1 MTESIQ
7 VYPVGRQGAYAL
19 DVADSDRLW
28 RYFHEGYC
36 LTLVRGGL
44 ADWRYRSKDAEASP
58 RGVMLMEPGE
68 VHANTR
74 VVNPGSFFAVFIPPP
89 LVAKL
94 LEPFGIYTPHFKTEF
109 LTDPVA
115 IERLYR
121 LRTATLTE
129 GPAAQEEEM
138 NLALLSILRTG
149 AEQVPMSRSVCP
161 GKLKRGRSAL
171 AENYFEDPS
180 HTVDIEEVAETCG
193 LSYHWFVHAFSKQYG
208 LAPYQYV
215 KALRM
220 ARVRTLMAQGPR
232 DQIKTVGDIALASGY
247 ADPSHMQREFR
258 QDQGVRPGEL
268 AKALHPA
275 WQKRNRRQ

>member
-19 DVADSDRLW
+19 DVAHSDRLW

-36 LTLVRGGL
+36 LTLVREGL
-44 ADWRYRSKDAEASP
+44 GHWRYRSRDAVASP
-58 RGVMLMEPGE
+58 GGVMLMEPGE

-74 VVNPGSFFAVFIPPP
+74 IVNPGCFFAVFIPPS
-89 LVAKL
+89 LVDKL
-94 LEPFGIYTPHFKTEF
+94 LEPFGVHTPHFKTEF
-109 LTDPVA
+109 LTDPLVT
-115 IERLYR
+115 ERMVR
-121 LRTATLTE
+121 LRSLTLGGGLAE
-129 GPAAQEEEM
+129 QEEEL
-138 NLALLSILRTG
+138 NLALLSILRTC
-149 AEQVPMSRSVCP
+149 AEQVPTLRTVCP
-161 GKLKRGRSAL
+161 GKLRRGRGAL
-171 AENYFEDPS
+171 AETYFEDPS
-180 HTVDIEEVAETCG
+180 HTVDIEEVAQSCG

-220 ARVRTLMAQGPR
+220 ARVRTLMAQGPG
-232 DQIKTVGDIALASGY
+232 DQIRTVGDIALASGY

-268 AKALHPA
+268 ANALHPA
-275 WQKRNRRQ
+275 WRKRTRR